1 MKIVVGVDGS
11 DGSERAVDW
20 CAGHAERLGAEV
32 LAVHA
37 VVVPMYAW
45 NLGVYAPPVYSAEEQ
60 ERILETLR
68 EKWCKPLTDANV
80 RFEPKVVEGYPAQV
94 IMEVADSEN
103 ADLVVTG
110 SRGLGGF
117 KEMMLGS
124 TSREL
129 SHHLKR
135 PLLIVP

>member
-11 DGSERAVDW
+11 AGSERALTW
-20 CAGHAERLGAEV
+20 CADHADLLGAEV
-32 LAVHA
+32 IAVHA
-37 VVVPMYAW
+37 VVVPVYAW
-45 NLGVYAPPVYSAEEQ
+45 NLGVYALPAYSEEDH

-80 RFEPKVVEGYPAQV
+80 HFEPKVVDGYPATA
-94 IMEVADSEN
+94 IMEVADREK
-103 ADLVVTG
+103 ADLIVTG

-124 TSREL
+124 TSHHL
-129 SHHLKR
+129 SHYLDR
-135 PLLIVP
+135 PLVIVP